1 MSRLQS
7 LGSYTQGRKRQQEL
21 IPAPPEYKH
30 MNKQTVLVV
39 WQYTQ
44 VNRNMTVTFREFVL
58 LFIIATKLQLQ
69 NSYFSVL
76 NIL

>member
-1 MSRLQS
+1 MARLQS

-30 MNKQTVLVV
+30 INKLTVLVV
-39 WQYTQ
+39 WQHTQ
-44 VNRNMTVTFREFVL
+44 VSRDMTVTFREFMI

-76 NIL
+76 NI